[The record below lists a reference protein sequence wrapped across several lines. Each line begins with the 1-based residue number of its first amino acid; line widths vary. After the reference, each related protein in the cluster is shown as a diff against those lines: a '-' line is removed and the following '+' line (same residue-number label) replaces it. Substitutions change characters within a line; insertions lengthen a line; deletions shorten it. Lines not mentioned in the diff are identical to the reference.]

1 MLMLTADSTAIH
13 ADRNDLSF
21 IKIEVIDENG
31 QIVPTDDVKIELSIS
46 GNGELIASGNAS
58 KDGMKLSQTCN

>member
-1 MLMLTADSTAIH
+1 MLTADSTAIH

-46 GNGELIASGNAS
+46 GNGELR
-58 KDGMKLSQTCN
+58 KCK